1 MNECECDAL
10 VEYVRSLSIPM
21 AIKPADQKQS
31 AQFKA
36 GEAAFKSIGFAV
48 CHMPKLGEVDGIYS
62 DLLLHDMGPQLADAD
77 AYTVFAGDQLEAK
90 DLAIAGRVRA
100 TRSPASFREWR
111 TPPLWG
117 MRDSAPY
124 MHDGRAA
131 TISQAITLHAGEGA
145 TAARRYTELSLR
157 RKQQIE
163 TFLMS
168 LAPPPATDR

>member
-1 MNECECDAL
+1 
-10 VEYVRSLSIPM
+10 
-21 AIKPADQKQS
+21 
-31 AQFKA
+31 
-36 GEAAFKSIGFAV
+36 
-48 CHMPKLGEVDGIYS
+48 MPKLGEVDGIYS

-117 MRDSAPY
+117 IRDSAPY

-131 TISQAITLHAGEGA
+131 TISQAITLHAGEA
-145 TAARRYTELSLR
+145 PRRRDVMPSLSSR

-163 TFLMS
+163 AFLMS
-168 LAPPPATDR
+168 LVPPSAADR

>member
-1 MNECECDAL
+1 
-10 VEYVRSLSIPM
+10 M

-36 GEAAFKSIGFAV
+36 GEAAFKSIGCAV
-48 CHMPKLGEVDGIYS
+48 RHMPKLGEVDGIYS

-100 TRSPASFREWR
+100 TESPASFREWR

-117 MRDSAPY
+117 MGDSAPY
-124 MHDGRAA
+124 MHDDETPPFPRRSRCMPAKVRRRRG
-131 TISQAITLHAGEGA
+131 AIQSYLSDGSNKS
-145 TAARRYTELSLR
+145 RR
-157 RKQQIE
+157 
-163 TFLMS
+163 F
-168 LAPPPATDR
+168 

>member
-1 MNECECDAL
+1 MPWSNMC
-10 VEYVRSLSIPM
+10 SLSIPM

-36 GEAAFKSIGFAV
+36 GEAAFKSMGSAV
-48 CHMPKLGEVDGIYS
+48 VTCQSWVKSTESIATCSCTTWALS
-62 DLLLHDMGPQLADAD
+62 ADAD

-145 TAARRYTELSLR
+145 TARGDTELSLR